1 MLIPRVSSFGLILA
15 AGFAATLAHGAN
27 LVVTTTADAGPGSL
41 RDAINTANGNGEA
54 DTITFAP
61 ALADQT
67 IAPTTALPLLQT
79 PQITIDGDLDD
90 DCVPDINLSGASVVP
105 PGLQAGLG
113 ISNLGS
119 GAIVRGLAIHSFANV
134 AISLGSTASGATLSC
149 NHFGTNTL
157 GVESLPNG
165 TTTLGH
171 ISVGTSGHTIGPG
184 NLVANSRGVGLRVV
198 ESALLPTSDF
208 DFVGLPSDSAPRV
221 YANLSFNDNCSAWV
235 GDGFTPLDGNGR
247 PFRDNFGMRLRG
259 RITVGATGNY
269 DFNFAGI
276 DDQARLK
283 VDGAVVG
290 APVITG
296 MSATRSAALTAGPH
310 TIEIAFREAAGAA
323 RLTPAISGPGS
334 VALTSDDQ
342 SFCAPPSQPGLCA
355 ELFQLRIPS
364 TGNRI
369 TRNRFRDNAGAGIA
383 LGLCTNTNDVGD
395 ADTGPN
401 ELMNSPVI
409 TGIANGAGGELLV
422 TGTAPANSTVEL
434 FQAAIDPSGFGE
446 GDAFLGQATASAGG
460 NFAVSA
466 SAAPGGAVTATA
478 TNAGNNTS
486 EFGRNFA
493 YSTGATGL
501 YAKAL
506 STTSIELAWKDPN
519 LGETG
524 FRIER
529 SADGASFT
537 PAATLGANATSHV
550 DGTLAPNT
558 LYHYRVV
565 ATRPAGDA
573 PASNRATASTFPAT
587 AAKVCFDRIP
597 RDVAFTTGPSV
608 AFDGTAWGVA
618 YAERAAGRDN
628 LDLKF
633 QRYEPTTLAPLGPQV
648 TISDA
653 DMNASG
659 ARLVFN
665 GQRYGALWTEFMRG
679 AAGEPAS
686 GAQNFALLEADG
698 TIVRRGVRVS
708 FPRPLLSITQL
719 AWDGTHW
726 GVFGIVSTTDTAVAA
741 LGDIMF
747 VRMTEQGTALGPA
760 IPLAATADLS
770 ESRVAV
776 EWSAQRGQYG
786 IAFVRGRNN
795 DYQWL
800 FQRFTASGT
809 PVDANPVVLDAVS
822 FAAGEF
828 GLASLDVAYDGS
840 DWAIAYARDDPSNE
854 VETAVFLRR
863 VDGDS
868 GTLLGPAT
876 RLSDDAADASDL
888 SFLMTKPGGGFAAFT
903 RSSGLNFVVQLARMQ
918 ATAAGARDGTRIFVT
933 PDDGQSRGFA
943 NVAANGSEFLAVYGI
958 NGGTLP
964 SEIFAVRIAADG
976 ATPPQAPVA
985 LTSGHPAADIPRN
998 PQHVAN
1004 LSDGFVAVWV
1014 DGAGN
1019 ALRINA
1025 RIYNGTGQAVSSL
1038 TPLTSTSTRG
1048 VLGLASVG
1056 NSFALAWKNAAS
1068 DVIFARY
1075 NASGGTLVAER
1086 TIAAATGAGAP
1097 VALGWDGESYG
1108 LFWVSSTGS
1117 RFQRVA
1123 PDGTAIGNSVVVPRG
1138 PDGSGQVAW
1147 LGDGWA
1153 LTTRSASQIGDID
1166 YIRIDPTGVLLDGPV
1181 QVTSG
1186 FGGAPR
1192 TAQAHRMHFDGR
1204 NLGLIW
1210 SQWKG
1215 FDPPSEDIQFTVL
1228 ERDGSKAFAEVPV
1241 VASGFSDTQARIY
1254 PVGASFRVLAN
1265 GGGFGSGLR
1274 EVDVTPL
1281 GVVLPGARFVSN
1293 RPSAI
1298 GPAAVAHNGATTGIF
1313 SFPSD
1318 TQHLHFHT
1326 EACLA
1331 DASPPPCP
1339 VLTAQ
1344 LANGEIQT
1352 SWGAVSDAESSVI
1365 RYHLYRDSEQLAEVD
1380 ADQLAFT
1387 DRGWE
1392 RGATHAYELRA
1403 LNGAFRESAACA
1415 VVQVGTDAIFANGYE

>member
-1 MLIPRVSSFGLILA
+1 MLIPRVSSFGLFLA
-15 AGFAATLAHGAN
+15 AGFAATLAHGAT
-27 LVVTTTADAGPGSL
+27 LVVTTAADAGPGSL
-41 RDAINTANGNGEA
+41 RDAITTANGNGEP
-54 DTITFAP
+54 DTITFAS

-67 IAPTTALPLLQT
+67 IAPVTSLPLLQT

-90 DCVPDINLSGASVVP
+90 DCVPDINLSGANIVA

-113 ISNLGS
+113 ISNLGN

-134 AISLGSTASGATLSC
+134 AISLGSTAGGATLAC

-157 GVESLPNG
+157 GVASLPNG
-165 TTTLGH
+165 TPTLGH
-171 ISVGTSGHTIGPG
+171 VSVGTSGHTIGPG

-198 ESALLPTSDF
+198 ESSLLPFGDF
-208 DFVGLPSDSAPRV
+208 DFAGLPSDSAPRV
-221 YANLSFNDNCSAWV
+221 YANLSFNDNCAAWV
-235 GDGFTPLDGNGR
+235 GDGFTPLDGNSR

-259 RITVGATGNY
+259 RITVGAAGSY
-269 DFNFAGI
+269 EFNFAGI
-276 DDQARLK
+276 DDQARL
-283 VDGAVVG
+283 VLDGAVVG
-290 APVITG
+290 APVISGT
-296 MSATRSAALTAGPH
+296 SATRSAALTAGPH
-310 TIEIAFREAAGAA
+310 AIEIAFRESMGTA
-323 RLTPAISGPGS
+323 RLTPTIRGPGA

-342 SFCAPPSQPGLCA
+342 SFCPPPAQPGLCA
-355 ELFQLRIPS
+355 ELFQLRVPS

-383 LGLCTNTNDVGD
+383 LGLCPNANDAGD

-401 ELMNSPVI
+401 ELLNSPVI
-409 TGIANGAGGELLV
+409 TGIANGAAGELLV
-422 TGTAPANSTVEL
+422 TGTAPATSTVEL
-434 FQAAIDPSGFGE
+434 FQAAVDPSGFGE

-460 NFAVSA
+460 NFSVSIV
-466 SAAPGGAVTATA
+466 AAPAGALTATA
-478 TNAGNNTS
+478 TDAGNNTS
-486 EFGRNFA
+486 EFGRNVA

-506 STTSIELAWKDPN
+506 STTSIELTWKDPN

-529 SADGASFT
+529 STDGSSFA
-537 PAATLGANATSHV
+537 PAATVGANATSHV
-550 DGTLAPNT
+550 DGALAPNT

-565 ATRPAGDA
+565 ATRPGVDA
-573 PASNRATASTFPAT
+573 PASNRATASTFPAA

-597 RDVAFTTGPSV
+597 RDVAFTNSPSV

-628 LDLKF
+628 LDLEF
-633 QRYEPTTLAPLGPQV
+633 QRYEPATLAPLGPQV

-726 GVFGIVSTTDTAVAA
+726 GVFGVVSTTDTAVAA
-741 LGDIMF
+741 LGDVMF
-747 VRMTEQGTALGPA
+747 VRLTEQGTALGPA
-760 IPLAATADLS
+760 IPLAATANLH
-770 ESRVAV
+770 EGPVRVA
-776 EWSAQRGQYG
+776 WSAQRAQYG
-786 IAFVRGRNN
+786 VAFVRGRDN

-800 FQRFTASGT
+800 FQRFTANGT
-809 PVDANPVVLDAVS
+809 PVDSNPVVLDAVT
-822 FAAGEF
+822 FAAGAF
-828 GLASLDVAYDGS
+828 GVGSIDIAYDGD
-840 DWAIAYARDDPSNE
+840 DWAIAYARDDPASE

-868 GTLLGPAT
+868 GTVLGPAA
-876 RLSDDAADASDL
+876 RLSDDAPDTSDL

-903 RSSGLNFVVQLARMQ
+903 RSAGLNNVLQSTRMQ

-933 PDDGQSRGFA
+933 PNDGQPRGLA
-943 NVAANGSEFLAVYGI
+943 NVAGNGSEFLAVYGI
-958 NGGTLP
+958 SGGTLP
-964 SEIFAVRIAADG
+964 SEVFAVRVAADG
-976 ATPPQAPVA
+976 TTPPQAPVA

-998 PQHVAN
+998 PQHVAT

-1025 RIYNGTGQAVSSL
+1025 RIYNGTGQVVSSL

-1056 NSFALAWKNAAS
+1056 STFALAWKNNAN

-1086 TIAAATGAGAP
+1086 TIAAASAGGP
-1097 VALGWDGESYG
+1097 NVALGWDGESYG
-1108 LFWVSSTGS
+1108 LFWGA

-1123 PDGTAIGNSVVVPRG
+1123 PDGTAIGSSVLLPRG

-1153 LTTRSASQIGDID
+1153 LTTRNASPLNDIE
-1166 YIRIDPTGVLLDGPV
+1166 YIRLDPTGVLLDGPL

-1192 TAQAHRMHFDGR
+1192 TAGAQRMHFDGR
-1204 NLGLIW
+1204 NLGLVW
-1210 SQWKG
+1210 PQWKG
-1215 FDPPSEDIQFTVL
+1215 LDPPSEDLQFTVL
-1228 ERDGSKAFAEVPV
+1228 NRDGSKAFVEIPV
-1241 VASGFSDTQARIY
+1241 VASGLSDGTARLY
-1254 PVGASFRVLAN
+1254 AVGANFRVMSN

-1281 GVVLPGARFVSN
+1281 GEVLPGARFVSN

-1326 EACLA
+1326 NACLA
-1331 DASPPPCP
+1331 DSTPPPCP
-1339 VLTAQ
+1339 ALAVQ
-1344 LANGEIQT
+1344 LANGEVQAT
-1352 SWGAVSDAESSVI
+1352 WSAVSDAESSVI
-1365 RYHLYRDSEQLAEVD
+1365 RYHLYRDGEQLAEVD
-1380 ADQLAFT
+1380 ADQLAFP

-1392 RGATHAYELRA
+1392 RGVTHAYELRA

-1415 VVQVGTDAIFANGYE
+1415 AVQIDTGAIFANGYE